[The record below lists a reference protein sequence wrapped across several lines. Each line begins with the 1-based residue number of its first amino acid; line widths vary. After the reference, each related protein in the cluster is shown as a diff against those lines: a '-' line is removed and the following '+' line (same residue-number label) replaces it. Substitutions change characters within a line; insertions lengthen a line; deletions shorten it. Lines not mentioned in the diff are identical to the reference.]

1 MDLTKGNTFKTMI
14 IFSIP
19 FILSNHL
26 QTFYGMADLFIV
38 GQYNTASSLTGVS
51 IGSQVMHMITVM
63 IIALAMS
70 STIMIGKYVGENNQ
84 TKIKETIINSIIL
97 FMTISL
103 IITIILFLNLD
114 NIISLMLTPKE
125 AIKET
130 TIYLKICFSAIPI
143 ITLYNLISAIL
154 RGLGNS
160 KQPMYYIAISCII
173 NIILDYILIG
183 YFNMH
188 ALGAAL
194 ATVIAQTISVIIALL
209 TTKLPIKIIKP
220 SKIIIKDL
228 LHIGIPICIQDG
240 LIQIS
245 FIIITMIANS
255 RGIYISSAVG
265 VVEKIITFFFLVP
278 SSMLSSISAM
288 ASQCLGNKQPTRA
301 KQTLL
306 YGIMIA
312 LSFGILFAF
321 ICQLFDKQIISL
333 FTNEVE
339 VIHYGRQY
347 LKAYV
352 FDCVF
357 AAISFSFSGYFM
369 AYGYSMISFIHNIIS
384 IVLIRVPGAYLASI
398 IYPENLFYMGLT
410 PALGSLLSAIICIS
424 IYLCLKKKKI
434 FV

>member
-19 FILSNHL
+19 FILSNLL

-63 IIALAMS
+63 IIALSLS

-84 TKIKETIINSIIL
+84 IKIKETIINSIIL

-103 IITIILFLNLD
+103 MITIILLLNLD

-125 AIKET
+125 AIQET
-130 TIYLKICFSAIPI
+130 TIYLKVCFSAIPI
-143 ITLYNLISAIL
+143 ITLYNLLSAIL

-160 KQPMYYIAISCII
+160 KQPMYYIAISCLI

-183 YFNMH
+183 YLNMH

-209 TTKLPIKIIKP
+209 TTKLPITLIKP
-220 SKIIIKDL
+220 STTIIKDL

-240 LIQIS
+240 LIQVS

-278 SSMLSSISAM
+278 SSMLSAISAM
-288 ASQCLGNKQPTRA
+288 ASQCLGNKQPLRA

-312 LSFGILFAF
+312 LSFGLFFAF
-321 ICQLFDKQIISL
+321 VCQIFDKQIISL
-333 FTNEVE
+333 FTKEVE

-347 LKAYV
+347 LRAYV

>member
-19 FILSNHL
+19 FILSNLL

-84 TKIKETIINSIIL
+84 IKIKETIINSIIL

-103 IITIILFLNLD
+103 MITIILLLNLD

-125 AIKET
+125 AIQET
-130 TIYLKICFSAIPI
+130 TIYLKVCFSAIPI
-143 ITLYNLISAIL
+143 ITLYNLLSAIL

-160 KQPMYYIAISCII
+160 KQPMYYIAISCLI

-183 YFNMH
+183 YLNMH

-209 TTKLPIKIIKP
+209 TTKLPITLIKP
-220 SKIIIKDL
+220 STTIIKDL

-240 LIQIS
+240 LIQVS

-278 SSMLSSISAM
+278 SSMLSAISAM
-288 ASQCLGNKQPTRA
+288 ASQCLGNKQPLRA

-312 LSFGILFAF
+312 LSFGLFFAF
-321 ICQLFDKQIISL
+321 VCQIFDKQIISL
-333 FTNEVE
+333 FTKEVE

-347 LKAYV
+347 LRAYV

-384 IVLIRVPGAYLASI
+384 IVLIRVPGAYIASI

>member
-1 MDLTKGNTFKTMI
+1 MDLTKGNTLKTMI

-19 FILSNHL
+19 FILSNLL

-51 IGSQVMHMITVM
+51 IGSQIMHMITVM

-70 STIMIGKYVGENNQ
+70 TTVMIGKYVGENNQ
-84 TKIKETIINSIIL
+84 QKIKETIINSIIL

-103 IITIILFLNLD
+103 IVTLALLLNLD
-114 NIISLMLTPKE
+114 NIIKIMLTPKE
-125 AIKET
+125 AIQET
-130 TIYLKICFSAIPI
+130 TTYLKICFSAIPI

-194 ATVIAQTISVIIALL
+194 ATVIAQAISVIIALL
-209 TTKLPIKIIKP
+209 TSKLPITIIKP
-220 SKIIIKDL
+220 SKTIIKEL

-288 ASQCLGNKQPTRA
+288 ASQCLGNKQPLKA

-306 YGIMIA
+306 YGITIA
-312 LSFGILFAF
+312 LCFGLFFAF
-321 ICQLFDKQIISL
+321 VCQIFDKQIISL
-333 FTNEVE
+333 FTNEIE

-357 AAISFSFSGYFM
+357 AAISFSFSGYFV